1 MKPFVYIF
9 LILCSVFLMFCIEE
23 YPVIDPSN
31 IPKDLKELKPKEDP
45 YKREI
50 NLPKEIQISGEYI
63 FAKNNKNFQF
73 NSEDQDW
80 YCYKIK
86 NYINP
91 SDEDLVPIRFRLY
104 DKDNKLFHERL
115 PFINEGRRRVIT
127 EFKERVKKHP
137 DEIKEDRATVWTY
150 IPYHK
155 EAVKIKAILVDD
167 EGKDLKVL
175 AERGILAPE
184 EFRKRFFY
192 EGCYREVGFGIE

>member
-1 MKPFVYIF
+1 MKYFVYLF
-9 LILCSVFLMFCIEE
+9 FILSLSYSCFK
-23 YPVIDPSN
+23 PPSPPLQPPGVKSD
-31 IPKDLKELKPKEDP
+31 IPNLFPTEKD
-45 YKREI
+45 Y
-50 NLPKEIQISGEYI
+50 PKEIRILGKYT
-63 FAKNNKNFQF
+63 FTKKNKSFQF

-104 DKDNKLFHERL
+104 DKDNKLLHERL
-115 PFINEGRRRVIT
+115 PFTNEGGR
-127 EFKERVKKHP
+127 EFIIELNGKYPEKDTV
-137 DEIKEDRATVWTY
+137 TVWTY

-167 EGKDLKVL
+167 EGKHLKIL
-175 AERGILAPE
+175 AERGILIPE